1 MSITYNPKKKK
12 RGTTHGFL
20 VRMASKG
27 GRKVL
32 LDADLLDER
41 SSPSNFPMIPK
52 ESRIKASEF
61 KGIKARLTYRG
72 ALFDVSTA
80 PSEKV
85 KFAVIISKKRIKRAV
100 DRNRAKRKI
109 YALFR
114 QRTPENASLIFIYP
128 TKTML
133 QSPPHGAC

>member
-1 MSITYNPKKKK
+1 
-12 RGTTHGFL
+12 
-20 VRMASKG
+20 
-27 GRKVL
+27 
-32 LDADLLDER
+32 
-41 SSPSNFPMIPK
+41 MIPK

-72 ALFDVSTA
+72 ALFDISTA

-109 YALFR
+109 YAFLGKEHPK
-114 QRTPENASLIFIYP
+114 TPALIFIYP

-133 QSPPHGAC
+133 QSPHTALAEEMRKAFATL